1 MATRGPRQI
10 RGKSSQRV
18 DPVTPCPSRV
28 QQSLA
33 LDSAVTLL
41 HATQGVLVEH
51 MWTLSRKEGA
61 QWIDCMGRLEI
72 ASRMGKSAPVDR
84 SKKC

>member
-1 MATRGPRQI
+1 MATRGPREM
-10 RGKSSQRV
+10 RGKNSQRV

-51 MWTLSRKEGA
+51 MWTLSRER
-61 QWIDCMGRLEI
+61 GRT
-72 ASRMGKSAPVDR
+72 MDR
-84 SKKC
+84 LHGPTGNRFTDAEVCSG